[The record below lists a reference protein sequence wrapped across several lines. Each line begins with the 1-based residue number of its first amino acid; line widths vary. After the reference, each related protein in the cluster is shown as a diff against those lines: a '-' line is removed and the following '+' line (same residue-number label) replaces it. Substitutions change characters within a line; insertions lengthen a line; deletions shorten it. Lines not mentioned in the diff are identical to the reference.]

1 MSIPVYSY
9 FVVFCRITSPLCPV
23 QWLLTV
29 VILHPELRWC
39 RPLLLLM
46 TATAGATDRSA
57 TPRVICCLPWDL
69 ESNLK
74 CPNRLHA
81 YAFVYIYIF
90 IYTYIYTHNTDISIH
105 LFSIHLQIIYIYI
118 CIHQCI
124 HSIYL
129 NTTSLLVDGFDH
141 QIFNTGSLFSWRFS
155 CKYVMLNKK
164 KVQSFLR
171 TMNTM

>member
-9 FVVFCRITSPLCPV
+9 FVLFCPITSPLCPV

-29 VILHPELRWC
+29 VILHPELWWC

-81 YAFVYIYIF
+81 YVYI
-90 IYTYIYTHNTDISIH
+90 YIYTHNTDISIH
-105 LFSIHLQIIYIYI
+105 LFSIHLQIIWYIYI
-118 CIHQCI
+118 YINA
-124 HSIYL
+124 YL
-129 NTTSLLVDGFDH
+129 VYIWIPHPSQWTVLAIKSSTR
-141 QIFNTGSLFSWRFS
+141 RFS
-155 CKYVMLNKK
+155 CNYAMLNKK